1 MKICPRCQTTY
12 ADDSLNFCLEDGS
25 TLNQMGGVPP
35 APTVQMQQPFSTQ
48 QAPAP
53 GQQTAQGGWNIGQQQ
68 QTYSM
73 QPPKKSSKAWVW
85 VLLILGVLVILC
97 GGGFAGLLYLG
108 SLESAK
114 NANNTTT
121 SNTNSSSFANK
132 NSNTSTSSGRTS
144 VTKLDLAKW
153 KQTSTAYGNTDFV
166 DGEFTMS
173 SRSKGF
179 YYVLAGTED
188 QKSVNADVALTVRNV
203 DDADSSSGIG
213 LVFHSQTTPLQQ
225 GYALLLDTK
234 KKKYRIVHHEP
245 KKETAVVNWT
255 KSDAILGGTAENTLE
270 VRDLSDRIDIYI
282 NGTKVNS
289 IKNVYGYANGVVG
302 LYAGDGIKAG
312 FKNFEIR
319 K

>member
-12 ADDSLNFCLEDGS
+12 ADDNLNFCLEDGS
-25 TLNQMGGVPP
+25 TLNQMGGVQP
-35 APTVQMQQPFSTQ
+35 APTVQMQQPFPTH
-48 QAPAP
+48 QAPAA
-53 GQQTAQGGWNIGQQQ
+53 GQQTGQAGWNVGQQQ
-68 QTYSM
+68 PTYSM
-73 QPPKKSSKAWVW
+73 QTPKKSSKAWVW
-85 VLLILGVLVILC
+85 VLLILGVLVVLC
-97 GGGFAGLLYLG
+97 GGGFAGLVYLG
-108 SLESAK
+108 SQKDAQRTNEV
-114 NANNTTT
+114 T

-132 NSNTSTSSGRTS
+132 NSNTATTGGRTS

-153 KQTSTAYGNTDFV
+153 EQTSAAYGNTAFA

-203 DDADSSSGIG
+203 DNADTTLGMG

-225 GYALLLDTK
+225 GYALLLDSK
-234 KKKYRIVHHEP
+234 KKRYRIVHHEP
-245 KKETAVVNWT
+245 KKETPVVNWT
-255 KSDAILGGTAENTLE
+255 KSDAILDGTSENSLE
-270 VRDLSDRIDIYI
+270 IRDLSDRIDIYI
-282 NGTKVNS
+282 NGKKVNS
-289 IKNVYGYANGVVG
+289 IKNVYGFANGVVG

>member
-12 ADDSLNFCLEDGS
+12 ADDNLNFCLEDGS
-25 TLNQMGGVPP
+25 TLSQMGGVPP
-35 APTVQMQQPFSTQ
+35 APTVQMQQPFPTH
-48 QAPAP
+48 QAPGA
-53 GQQTAQGGWNIGQQQ
+53 GQQTGQAGWNVGQQQ
-68 QTYSM
+68 PTYSM
-73 QPPKKSSKAWVW
+73 QTPKKSSKAWVW
-85 VLLILGVLVILC
+85 VLLILGVLVLLC
-97 GGGFAGLLYLG
+97 GGGFAGLVYLG
-108 SLESAK
+108 SLENAK
-114 NANNTTT
+114 NANNTV

-132 NSNTSTSSGRTS
+132 NSNSTTTGGRTS

-153 KQTSTAYGNTDFV
+153 EQNTAAYGKTAFM

-203 DDADSSSGIG
+203 DNADTTLGYG

-225 GYALLLDTK
+225 GYALLLDSK
-234 KKKYRIVHHEP
+234 KKRYRIVHHEP
-245 KKETAVVNWT
+245 KKETPVVNWT
-255 KSDAILGGTAENTLE
+255 KSDAILDGTSENTLE

-282 NGTKVNS
+282 NGKKVNS
-289 IKNVYGYANGVVG
+289 IKNVHGFANGVVG

>member
-25 TLNQMGGVPP
+25 TLSQMGSVPP

-48 QAPAP
+48 QAPAAT
-53 GQQTAQGGWNIGQQQ
+53 QQTGQAGWNIGQQQQ

-73 QPPKKSSKAWVW
+73 QPPKKSSKAWIW
-85 VLLILGVLVILC
+85 VLLILGVLVLLC
-97 GGGFAGLLYLG
+97 GGGFAGLIYLG
-108 SLESAK
+108 SLENAK
-114 NANNTTT
+114 NTNTTT

-132 NSNTSTSSGRTS
+132 NSNTSSGTGRTS
-144 VTKLDLAKW
+144 ITKLDLSKW
-153 KQTSTAYGNTDFV
+153 KQSSAAYGNTDFV

-173 SRSKGF
+173 ARSKGF

-188 QKSVNADVALTVRNV
+188 QKSVNADTLLTVRNV
-203 DDADSSSGIG
+203 DDADTALGIG

-234 KKKYRIVHHEP
+234 KKRYRIVHHEP
-245 KKETAVVNWT
+245 KKETPVVNWT
-255 KSDAILGGTAENTLE
+255 KSDAILDGTSENTLE

-282 NGTKVNS
+282 NGKKVNS
-289 IKNVYGYANGVVG
+289 IKNVYGYADGVVG
-302 LYAGDGIKAG
+302 LYSGDGITAG
-312 FKNFEIR
+312 FKNLEIR